1 MIGLGLLDIA
11 ATTFDLPKIEER
23 WPEERGYGKIIYA
36 QEWHNLMGALSYLEK
51 AHREGEMTS
60 EQEYRYRELKLLLKG
75 SVPVLKKLDFT
86 LLPVPLDV

>member
-36 QEWHNLMGALSYLEK
+36 QEWHNLMGALSYLTQVVPYLGKQYPPDPK
-51 AHREGEMTS
+51 AA
-60 EQEYRYRELKLLLKG
+60 
-75 SVPVLKKLDFT
+75 
-86 LLPVPLDV
+86 

>member
-36 QEWHNLMGALSYLEK
+36 QEWHNLMGALSNTES
-51 AHREGEMTS
+51 A
-60 EQEYRYRELKLLLKG
+60 
-75 SVPVLKKLDFT
+75 
-86 LLPVPLDV
+86 